1 MTVTLR
7 PELPS
12 DELFLRNLILDTI
25 AAELGASAWPEP
37 LRTQLLGMQYA
48 GRRHVGNSAGFIVEA
63 DGVSAGWEALASTD
77 SEVRLVEIMVLA
89 ELRGQ
94 GIGAVVIRQIQAS
107 ARESG
112 KPVRLNVNVTNAGA
126 IRLYERLG
134 FRQIESNQVQHTMEF
149 L

>member
-63 DGVSAGWEALASTD
+63 NGVSAGWAALASTD

>member
-1 MTVTLR
+1 
-7 PELPS
+7 
-12 DELFLRNLILDTI
+12 
-25 AAELGASAWPEP
+25 
-37 LRTQLLGMQYA
+37 
-48 GRRHVGNSAGFIVEA
+48 
-63 DGVSAGWEALASTD
+63 
-77 SEVRLVEIMVLA
+77 MVLA